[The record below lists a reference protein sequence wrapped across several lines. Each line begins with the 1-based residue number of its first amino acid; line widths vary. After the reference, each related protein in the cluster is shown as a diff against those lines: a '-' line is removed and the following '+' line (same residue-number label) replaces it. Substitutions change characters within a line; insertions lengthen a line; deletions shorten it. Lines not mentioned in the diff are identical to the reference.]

1 MKFFGV
7 AEFSCLPVND
17 SRARALWHYLA
28 TGEVQDDDWYRGL
41 TQTEKD
47 QNIHEYIEEHRQQEY
62 TENVVQNTP
71 EVVTQY
77 VEPAPEAS
85 DDINDIPMEEEK
97 EEYLTELQKL
107 NTKLF
112 TGSRKVFLKFKK
124 FIKNLGN
131 SNDETRNRKIFDI
144 GSEGKRKIGN
154 TIRVQPRSI
163 ARRKYKVR
171 GHGLGSYGR
180 RVQDTALIRQ
190 LCVSENSEQ
199 QYQAPEHRTS
209 KSNRVTHDLRKAVNE
224 HRPNAKKH

>member
-28 TGEVQDDDWYRGL
+28 TGEAQDDDWYRGL

-107 NTKLF
+107 KTKLF

-154 TIRVQPRSI
+154 TIRDILR
-163 ARRKYKVR
+163 
-171 GHGLGSYGR
+171 
-180 RVQDTALIRQ
+180 DT
-190 LCVSENSEQ
+190 
-199 QYQAPEHRTS
+199 
-209 KSNRVTHDLRKAVNE
+209 LRDIFDCLWKF
-224 HRPNAKKH
+224 